1 MSTFDNDNFYE
12 DGDFYGGEHELSRD
26 GILLCQACGE
36 RPASVTLM
44 LGDVLGIVEVCYR
57 CGHRILAT
65 AQADEV
71 DDD

>member
-1 MSTFDNDNFYE
+1 MNQDTPLHRRDE
-12 DGDFYGGEHELSRD
+12 QEAKEVERD
-26 GILLCQACGE
+26 GILICQACGE

-44 LGDVLGIVEVCYR
+44 LGDVLGVVEVCYR

>member
-1 MSTFDNDNFYE
+1 
-12 DGDFYGGEHELSRD
+12 
-26 GILLCQACGE
+26 
-36 RPASVTLM
+36 